1 MRLAGAAAKGQGMPA
16 PRPGARQGGP
26 RCGGGEEEEE
36 EEEDK
41 GRVHNGGVRQYRRD
55 SKQAS
60 ARRSLS
66 NARLTCTH
74 PSSVRLRAIAETRV
88 SGCCP

>member
-1 MRLAGAAAKGQGMPA
+1 MPA

-36 EEEDK
+36 EEEEEE

-60 ARRSLS
+60 ASP
-66 NARLTCTH
+66 LTVQRT
-74 PSSVRLRAIAETRV
+74 PKAEQFV
-88 SGCCP
+88 YGMHAFSKVLYMVN